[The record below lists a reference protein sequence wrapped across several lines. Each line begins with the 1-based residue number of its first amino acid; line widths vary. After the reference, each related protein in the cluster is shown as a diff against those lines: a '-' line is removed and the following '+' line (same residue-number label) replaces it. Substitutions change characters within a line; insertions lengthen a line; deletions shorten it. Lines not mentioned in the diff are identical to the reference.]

1 MNIEKPNKTMNKN
14 SNTNIKNNPINNKI
28 NIEKSMDNTNDLSDV
43 SLSEVLDKET
53 YNTIDLREVSM
64 FSGSIEEYLDSLLI
78 ASKEEEEQ
86 MNPIV
91 KETLEILDNLGYRY
105 NGIKV
110 RFPDTYDYSAVEVL
124 SPQAGSELLREDLSS
139 YPKQSHCSYSVTN
152 EDSFEA
158 ASKFDYPMVMNFA
171 NAYYPGG
178 GFIGGSIAQEE
189 CLCRNSTLY
198 NSISSEK
205 ASEMYQYNIDTNK
218 PLVTD
223 YMLYS
228 PNVCVFRD
236 KNGDLMKRPFLV
248 AVTTAP
254 APNRMREAMFEKE
267 KAVNGTIKRRIQ
279 IMLKN
284 AIKHGHNSL
293 VLGAWGCGVFGN
305 EPKDVATCFRDVLV
319 KEGYDKYFKNVR
331 FAIFGKENSE
341 NILGFK
347 EVFAK
352 ELGLDLNEI
361 SAIANENG
369 KQTQVNKRTYRK
381 NTKEIRADKT
391 VSYDKK
397 SSYNSK
403 TTNTYRRKQ
412 NYKKTNSN
420 LEFDGR

>member
-1 MNIEKPNKTMNKN
+1 MNHEKNNQTFKKDIDASIKTNTEN
-14 SNTNIKNNPINNKI
+14 SNDTENIV
-28 NIEKSMDNTNDLSDV
+28 DD
-43 SLSEVLDKET
+43 SLFEVLDKET
-53 YNTIDLREVSM
+53 YNAIDFREVVM
-64 FSGSIEEYLDSLLI
+64 FSGSIEDYLDSLLI
-78 ASKEEEEQ
+78 ASQEEEEEQ

-110 RFPDTYDYSAVEVL
+110 RFPDFYDYSAVEVL
-124 SPQAGSELLREDLSS
+124 SPQTGSELLREDMSS

-152 EDSFEA
+152 QVSFEA
-158 ASKFDYPMVMNFA
+158 ASKFEYPMVMNFA
-171 NAYYPGG
+171 NAYAPGG
-178 GFIGGSIAQEE
+178 GFVGGSIAQEE

-218 PLVTD
+218 PMVTD

-254 APNRMREAMFEKE
+254 APNRMREAMFEKDE
-267 KAVNGTIKRRIQ
+267 AVNGTIKRRIR
-279 IMLKN
+279 ILLRN
-284 AIKHGHNSL
+284 AIKHGHDSV

-319 KEGYDKYFKNVR
+319 KEGYDKHLKNVN

-352 ELGLDLNEI
+352 ELGLNLSEI
-361 SAIANENG
+361 KAIAMENAL
-369 KQTQVNKRTYRK
+369 QTQQKKQSYRK
-381 NTKEIRADKT
+381 NTKNVKADKS
-391 VSYDKK
+391 VS
-397 SSYNSK
+397 
-403 TTNTYRRKQ
+403 Q
-412 NYKKTNSN
+412 NNSN
-420 LEFDGR
+420 KSVNNGGKLVGNRKRKYNRKPTNVNLEYDGR